1 MRLLFPYSRFFLGSR
16 LLPGVVSLG
25 ICRLFVQL
33 TGHSHSGSLLSQT
46 GFHEQLAI
54 HRGSELSEV
63 FLSHIHYMFR
73 YTRFF
78 PELGVEVGPDHSPRL
93 FI

>member
-1 MRLLFPYSRFFLGSR
+1 MRLLFPHSRFFLGSR
-16 LLPGVVSLG
+16 LLPGAVSLG

-63 FLSHIHYMFR
+63 FYHTFVTCLDIQGSFQN
-73 YTRFF
+73 
-78 PELGVEVGPDHSPRL
+78 
-93 FI
+93 